1 MKSVYIIAPN
11 KPLAEIPSA
20 ITLGEGEKSE
30 LVLIVLPG
38 VSASVEMKVD
48 LVGEG
53 ASFGLWTAYLCS
65 GSDKVS
71 VSTTVNHLVPG
82 CESRQLVKGII
93 GGSAK
98 ADFYGRIVVAPDA
111 QKTEAYQ
118 ACHSLLLSE
127 NARVNAKPQLEI
139 YADDVKCSHG
149 ATVGRL
155 DEEQQFYMRSRGI
168 SLDKARLLQMMSF
181 VSEVLAEIPDEKLRE
196 TVAEALEKSMASLP
210 A

>member
-1 MKSVYIIAPN
+1 MKSVYIIEPN
-11 KPLAEIPSA
+11 KRLAEIPST
-20 ITLGEGEKSE
+20 ITLSEAQKSE

-38 VSASVEMKVD
+38 VSTSVELKVD
-48 LVGEG
+48 LVGQG
-53 ASFGLWTAYLCS
+53 ASFGLSVAYLCS
-65 GSDKVS
+65 GSDNVS
-71 VSTTVNHLVPG
+71 ISTTVSHLVPG

-93 GGSAK
+93 GGNAK
-98 ADFYGRIVVAPDA
+98 ADFFGRIVVAPDA

-127 NARVNAKPQLEI
+127 NAKVNAKPQLEI

-155 DEEQQFYMRSRGI
+155 DEDQQFYMRSRGI

-181 VSEVLAEIPDEKLRE
+181 VSEVLAEISDEQLCEEIQNIIE
-196 TVAEALEKSMASLP
+196 TSI
-210 A
+210 